1 MIVATKMVALLWM
14 VIALVMLLWAWQI
27 NRGIR
32 RDLDEAEEHL
42 DVIEQLERQAGEHL
56 RNAAALKNEAEEY
69 RDKCRAAYLA
79 AASTSGKGDRIDEG

>member
-14 VIALVMLLWAWQI
+14 VIALIMLLWAWQM

-42 DVIEQLERQAGEHL
+42 DVIEQLEQRAGEHL
-56 RNAAALKNEAEEY
+56 RNAAARKNEAEEY
-69 RDKCRAAYLA
+69 RNKCRTAYLA
-79 AASTSGKGDRIDEG
+79 AATTSGKGDRIDEG